1 MIISAAIPFAL
12 MTAGAPAPQATRSA
26 VSVFR
31 DACVG
36 GEVRLSAAEAHPTER
51 KKVPNAVLR
60 QLSHFPWHL
69 TSTTQFFELTMPE
82 GQAFLVIQ
90 PSTGR
95 PSGGRYCSV
104 GSNHIKY
111 WDARVAI
118 EQHPQTLDMI
128 SASERRHMEW
138 MGYSHTTST
147 FGFETE
153 LRRVNNGFIVMTTFL
168 PDRKTTH

>member
-1 MIISAAIPFAL
+1 MIFLLAASAL
-12 MTAGAPAPQATRSA
+12 SGPAPPPGRSA

-36 GEVRLSAAEAHPTER
+36 GEVRLSSAEARPAER
-51 KKVPNAVLR
+51 KNLPNAILR
-60 QLSHFPWHL
+60 QLSRFPWHL
-69 TSTTQFFELTMPE
+69 TPTTRYFELAMPE
-82 GQAFLVIQ
+82 GQGFLVIQ

-104 GSNHIKY
+104 GSSHIKY

-128 SASERRHMEW
+128 SPSERRHMEW

-153 LRRVNNGFIVMTTFL
+153 LRRVDHGFIVMTTFL
-168 PDRKTTH
+168 PDGKTTH